1 MDATASLDSAHNT
14 AFFKFRVF
22 LMSLM
27 KVVQGRLQV
36 ETTSI
41 NLARVEGEVLD
52 ALAAVV
58 EEGGMLGDN
67 SRTHTYNGTLQLDRE
82 ARTVLLRC
90 DTTTI
95 II

>member
-1 MDATASLDSAHNT
+1 
-14 AFFKFRVF
+14 
-22 LMSLM
+22 MSLM
-27 KVVQGRLQV
+27 KVVQGRLQL

-90 DTTTI
+90 GTKTNI
-95 II
+95 INLRTSFYVVYQNSCTAKKCN